1 MRTLLARTSS
11 LATRGAVYEV
21 EDGLEVETSDHYEIS
36 RQRVLYG
43 DILLVT
49 LHRSVGWTFVL
60 INLGIVAFFITMA
73 GLMLTLSADKEMW
86 YVAGTFAAFGSP
98 FLLAALLRLAFR
110 VDEVTVWGR
119 RSQASLRYTFRKGK
133 ARRLYE
139 EIAEKV
145 GTAQAQLRAQYDA
158 ESAAAP
164 PPPPPAGETP
174 PMPPPPLPE

>member
-11 LATRGAVYEV
+11 LAARGAVYEV

-36 RQRVLYG
+36 RQRVLYA
-43 DILLVT
+43 DIALVT
-49 LHRSVGWTFVL
+49 LHRRVGWAFVL
-60 INLGIVAFFITMA
+60 INLGMVTFFVTMA
-73 GLMLTLSADKEMW
+73 GLFLTISKEEEMW
-86 YVAGTFAAFGSP
+86 TVAGIFSAFGSP

-139 EIAEKV
+139 EITEKV
-145 GTAQAQLRAQYDA
+145 RAAQDRLRAQYDA
-158 ESAAAP
+158 EAPAAP
-164 PPPPPAGETP
+164 PPGDAP
-174 PMPPPPLPE
+174 PMPPAE

>member
-1 MRTLLARTSS
+1 MRKLLARTSA

-36 RQRVLYG
+36 RQRVLYA

-60 INLGIVAFFITMA
+60 INLGIVAFFATIG
-73 GLMLTLSADKEMW
+73 GLVLTLSREQEMW
-86 YVAGTFAAFGSP
+86 IMAGIFAAFASP

-145 GTAQAQLRAQYDA
+145 SAAQAQLRAQYDA
-158 ESAAAP
+158 ETVAAP
-164 PPPPPAGETP
+164 PPPPGDMP
-174 PMPPPPLPE
+174 PMPPPPSAQE